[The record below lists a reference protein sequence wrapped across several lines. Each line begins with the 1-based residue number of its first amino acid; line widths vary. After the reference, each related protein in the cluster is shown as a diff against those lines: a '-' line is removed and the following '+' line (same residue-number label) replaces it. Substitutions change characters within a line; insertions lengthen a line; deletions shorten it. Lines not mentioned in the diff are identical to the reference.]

1 MKKNLYIIAFML
13 IGMMAKAQTMNVSV
27 GSVTDQYPASQ
38 TGEMTFIGGSVMS
51 ILGKNYNVSD
61 ITKMWTDETQVE
73 DNEVNVVFD
82 GNADYDELVNEL
94 YLHLM
99 ENDAR
104 RLRQWEGRSSI
115 YQWLKMVARNFF
127 LDKINRERVIETDT
141 DKRLLIKANDYATA
155 DNSAN
160 EAVMDVAAILDLIE
174 NDNYRLVLQKHVIEG
189 MSFDDL
195 EKVTGIKKAN
205 LYNIKKR
212 ALNAMEKIARIA
224 RSRGDVLCAV
234 RCEEF
239 ILHCFGIHKAV
250 PELRDL
256 ALDKGWLTDDGAYVK
271 DLGNTAEHFGLKVEK
286 MEDATLQ
293 DIIKAIDEGKQV
305 IAAVDGGEL
314 IGDPLEERIEDVFV
328 GKIVDHCVVVLSVSV
343 ENDEVALYDPAFGPI
358 PITVSIA
365 HFLDAWEDSDYH
377 CVFVSN

>member
-1 MKKNLYIIAFML
+1 M
-13 IGMMAKAQTMNVSV
+13 
-27 GSVTDQYPASQ
+27 TDQEIMTGLIARDERITQDFFFRRCQPLIFALISKFYPQ
-38 TGEMTFIGGSVMS
+38 G
-51 ILGKNYNVSD
+51 
-61 ITKMWTDETQVE
+61 
-73 DNEVNVVFD
+73 
-82 GNADYDELVNEL
+82 ADYDELVSEL

>member
-1 MKKNLYIIAFML
+1 M
-13 IGMMAKAQTMNVSV
+13 
-27 GSVTDQYPASQ
+27 TDQEIMTGLIARDERITQDFFFRRCQPLIFALISKFYPQ
-38 TGEMTFIGGSVMS
+38 G
-51 ILGKNYNVSD
+51 
-61 ITKMWTDETQVE
+61 
-73 DNEVNVVFD
+73 
-82 GNADYDELVNEL
+82 ADYDELVSEL

-271 DLGNTAEHFGLKVEK
+271 DLGNTADHFGLKVEK

>member
-1 MKKNLYIIAFML
+1 MTDQEIIQGLIDRNERITQDFFFRRCQPLIFAL
-13 IGMMAKAQTMNVSV
+13 IGKF
-27 GSVTDQYPASQ
+27 YPQ
-38 TGEMTFIGGSVMS
+38 G
-51 ILGKNYNVSD
+51 
-61 ITKMWTDETQVE
+61 
-73 DNEVNVVFD
+73 
-82 GNADYDELVNEL
+82 ADYDELVNEL

-99 ENDAR
+99 ENEAR

-127 LDKINRERVIETDT
+127 LDKINRERVIETET
-141 DKRLLIKANDYATA
+141 DKRLLNKANDYATA

-160 EAVMDVAAILDLIE
+160 EAVMDVATILDLIE

-239 ILHCFGIHKAV
+239 ILHCFGIHKAI

-256 ALDKGWLTDDGAYVK
+256 ALDKGWLTDDGAYVQ
-271 DLGNTAEHFGLKVEK
+271 DLGNTAAHFGLKVDK
-286 MEDATLQ
+286 LEDATLQ

-328 GKIVDHCVVVLSVSV
+328 GKIVDHCVVVLSASV
-343 ENDEVALYDPAFGPI
+343 QNDEVALYDPAFGPI
-358 PITVSIA
+358 PLTVSIA
-365 HFLDAWEDSDYH
+365 HFLDAWEDSNYH
-377 CVFVSN
+377 CVLVSN

>member
-1 MKKNLYIIAFML
+1 M
-13 IGMMAKAQTMNVSV
+13 
-27 GSVTDQYPASQ
+27 TDQEIIQGLIDRNERITQDFFFRRCQPLIFALISKFYPQ
-38 TGEMTFIGGSVMS
+38 G
-51 ILGKNYNVSD
+51 
-61 ITKMWTDETQVE
+61 
-73 DNEVNVVFD
+73 
-82 GNADYDELVNEL
+82 ADYDELVSEL

-271 DLGNTAEHFGLKVEK
+271 DLGNTADHFGLNVEK

>member
-1 MKKNLYIIAFML
+1 M
-13 IGMMAKAQTMNVSV
+13 
-27 GSVTDQYPASQ
+27 TDQEIMTGLIARDERITQDFFFRRCQPLIFALISKFYPQ
-38 TGEMTFIGGSVMS
+38 GT
-51 ILGKNYNVSD
+51 
-61 ITKMWTDETQVE
+61 
-73 DNEVNVVFD
+73 
-82 GNADYDELVNEL
+82 DYDELVSEL

-127 LDKINRERVIETDT
+127 LDKINRERMIETDT

-155 DNSAN
+155 DNSAD

-239 ILHCFGIHKAV
+239 ILHCFGIHKVV

>member
-1 MKKNLYIIAFML
+1 M
-13 IGMMAKAQTMNVSV
+13 
-27 GSVTDQYPASQ
+27 TDQEIIQGLINRDERITQDFFFRRCQPLIFALISKFYPK
-38 TGEMTFIGGSVMS
+38 G
-51 ILGKNYNVSD
+51 
-61 ITKMWTDETQVE
+61 
-73 DNEVNVVFD
+73 
-82 GNADYDELVNEL
+82 ADYDELVNEL

-99 ENDAR
+99 ENNAR

-127 LDKINRERVIETDT
+127 LDKINRERMIETEADN
-141 DKRLLIKANDYATA
+141 RLYSKANEAST

-174 NDNYRLVLQKHVIEG
+174 NENYRLVLQKHVIEG

-239 ILHCFGIHKAV
+239 LLHCFGIHKAV

-256 ALDKGWLTDDGAYVK
+256 ALEKGWLTEDGTYVQ

-286 MEDATLQ
+286 MEDAALQ
-293 DIIKAIDEGKQV
+293 DIIKAIADGKQV

-343 ENDEVALYDPAFGPI
+343 EHDEVALYDPAFGPI

-365 HFLDAWEDSDYH
+365 HFLDAWEDSNYH
-377 CVFVSN
+377 CVLVSD

>member
-1 MKKNLYIIAFML
+1 MTDQEIIQGLIDRNERITQDFFFRRCQPLIFAL
-13 IGMMAKAQTMNVSV
+13 IGKF
-27 GSVTDQYPASQ
+27 YPQ
-38 TGEMTFIGGSVMS
+38 G
-51 ILGKNYNVSD
+51 
-61 ITKMWTDETQVE
+61 
-73 DNEVNVVFD
+73 
-82 GNADYDELVNEL
+82 ADYDELVNEL

-127 LDKINRERVIETDT
+127 LDKINRERVIETET
-141 DKRLLIKANDYATA
+141 DKRLLNKANDYATA

-239 ILHCFGIHKAV
+239 ILHCFGIHKAI

-256 ALDKGWLTDDGAYVK
+256 ALDKGWLTDDGAYVQ
-271 DLGNTAEHFGLKVEK
+271 DLGNTAAHFGLKVEIL
-286 MEDATLQ
+286 EDATLQ

-328 GKIVDHCVVVLSVSV
+328 GKIVDHCVVVLSASV
-343 ENDEVALYDPAFGPI
+343 QNDEVALYDPAFGPI
-358 PITVSIA
+358 PLTVSIA
-365 HFLDAWEDSDYH
+365 HFLDAWEDSNYH
-377 CVFVSN
+377 CVLVSN

>member
-1 MKKNLYIIAFML
+1 M
-13 IGMMAKAQTMNVSV
+13 
-27 GSVTDQYPASQ
+27 TDQEIIQGLIDRNERITQDFFFQRCQPLIFALISKFYPQ
-38 TGEMTFIGGSVMS
+38 G
-51 ILGKNYNVSD
+51 
-61 ITKMWTDETQVE
+61 
-73 DNEVNVVFD
+73 
-82 GNADYDELVNEL
+82 ADYDELVNEL

-99 ENDAR
+99 ENEAR

-127 LDKINRERVIETDT
+127 LDKINRERVIETET
-141 DKRLLIKANDYATA
+141 DKRLLNKANDYATA

-239 ILHCFGIHKAV
+239 ILHCFGIHKAI

-256 ALDKGWLTDDGAYVK
+256 ALDKGWLTDDGAYVQ
-271 DLGNTAEHFGLKVEK
+271 DLGNTAAHFGLKVDK
-286 MEDATLQ
+286 LEDATLQ

-328 GKIVDHCVVVLSVSV
+328 GKIVDHCVVVLSASV
-343 ENDEVALYDPAFGPI
+343 PNDEVALYDPSFGPI
-358 PITVSIA
+358 PLTVSIA
-365 HFLDAWEDSDYH
+365 HFLDAWEDSNYH
-377 CVFVSN
+377 CVLVSN

>member
-1 MKKNLYIIAFML
+1 MTDQEIIQGLIERNERITQDFFFRRCQPLIYSL
-13 IGMMAKAQTMNVSV
+13 IGKY
-27 GSVTDQYPASQ
+27 YPQ
-38 TGEMTFIGGSVMS
+38 G
-51 ILGKNYNVSD
+51 
-61 ITKMWTDETQVE
+61 
-73 DNEVNVVFD
+73 
-82 GNADYDELVNEL
+82 ADYDELVSEL

-99 ENDAR
+99 EDNAR
-104 RLRQWEGRSSI
+104 RLKQWEGRSSI

-127 LDKINRERVIETDT
+127 LDKINRERMKETEAD
-141 DKRLLIKANDYATA
+141 DRLYKKVKDALT
-155 DNSAN
+155 DNSAD

-174 NDNYRLVLQKHVIEG
+174 NDNYRLVLRKHVIEG
-189 MSFDDL
+189 MSFDEL

-212 ALNAMEKIARIA
+212 ALTAMEKIARIA

-239 ILHCFGIHKAV
+239 ILHSFGIHKAI

-256 ALDKGWLTDDGAYVK
+256 ALDNGWLTDDGAYVK
-271 DLGNTAEHFGLKVEK
+271 DLGNTAAHFGLKVEK

-293 DIIKAIDEGKQV
+293 DIIGAIADGKKV

-328 GKIVDHCVVVLSVSV
+328 GKIVDHCVVVLSASV
-343 ENDEVALYDPAFGPI
+343 EDDEIAIYDPAFGPI
-358 PITVSIA
+358 PLTVSIA
-365 HFLDAWEDSDYH
+365 HFLDAWDDSNYH
-377 CVFVSN
+377 CVFVGY

>member
-1 MKKNLYIIAFML
+1 M
-13 IGMMAKAQTMNVSV
+13 
-27 GSVTDQYPASQ
+27 TDQEIIQGLIERNERITREFFFRRCQPLFFALIAKFYPS
-38 TGEMTFIGGSVMS
+38 G
-51 ILGKNYNVSD
+51 
-61 ITKMWTDETQVE
+61 
-73 DNEVNVVFD
+73 
-82 GNADYDELVNEL
+82 ADYDELVNEL

-293 DIIKAIDEGKQV
+293 DIIKATDEGKQV

>member
-1 MKKNLYIIAFML
+1 M
-13 IGMMAKAQTMNVSV
+13 
-27 GSVTDQYPASQ
+27 TDQEIIQGLIDRNERITQDFFFRRCQPLIFALISKFYPQ
-38 TGEMTFIGGSVMS
+38 G
-51 ILGKNYNVSD
+51 
-61 ITKMWTDETQVE
+61 
-73 DNEVNVVFD
+73 
-82 GNADYDELVNEL
+82 ADYDELVNEL

-99 ENDAR
+99 ENEAR

-127 LDKINRERVIETDT
+127 LDKINRERVIETET
-141 DKRLLIKANDYATA
+141 DKRLLNKANDYATA

-239 ILHCFGIHKAV
+239 ILHCFGIHKAI

-256 ALDKGWLTDDGAYVK
+256 ALDKGWLTDDGAYVQ
-271 DLGNTAEHFGLKVEK
+271 DLGNTAAHFGLKVEIL
-286 MEDATLQ
+286 EDATLQ

-328 GKIVDHCVVVLSVSV
+328 GKIVDHCVVVLSASV
-343 ENDEVALYDPAFGPI
+343 PNDEVALYDPSFGPI
-358 PITVSIA
+358 PLTVSIA
-365 HFLDAWEDSDYH
+365 HFLDAWEDSNYH
-377 CVFVSN
+377 CVLVSN

>member
-1 MKKNLYIIAFML
+1 M
-13 IGMMAKAQTMNVSV
+13 
-27 GSVTDQYPASQ
+27 TDQEIIQGLIDRNERITQDFFFRRCQPLIFALISKFYPQ
-38 TGEMTFIGGSVMS
+38 G
-51 ILGKNYNVSD
+51 
-61 ITKMWTDETQVE
+61 
-73 DNEVNVVFD
+73 
-82 GNADYDELVNEL
+82 ADYDELVSEL

-314 IGDPLEERIEDVFV
+314 IGDPLEGRIEDVFV

>member
-1 MKKNLYIIAFML
+1 M
-13 IGMMAKAQTMNVSV
+13 
-27 GSVTDQYPASQ
+27 TDQEIMTGLIARDERITQDFFFRRCQPLIFALISKFYPQ
-38 TGEMTFIGGSVMS
+38 GT
-51 ILGKNYNVSD
+51 
-61 ITKMWTDETQVE
+61 
-73 DNEVNVVFD
+73 
-82 GNADYDELVNEL
+82 DYDELVSEL

-127 LDKINRERVIETDT
+127 LDKINRERMIETDT

-155 DNSAN
+155 DNSAD

-293 DIIKAIDEGKQV
+293 DIIKAIDDGKQV

>member
-1 MKKNLYIIAFML
+1 M
-13 IGMMAKAQTMNVSV
+13 
-27 GSVTDQYPASQ
+27 TDQEIIQGLIDRNERITQDFFFRRCQPLIFALISKFYPQ
-38 TGEMTFIGGSVMS
+38 G
-51 ILGKNYNVSD
+51 
-61 ITKMWTDETQVE
+61 
-73 DNEVNVVFD
+73 
-82 GNADYDELVNEL
+82 ADYDELVNEL

-127 LDKINRERVIETDT
+127 LDKINRERVIETET
-141 DKRLLIKANDYATA
+141 DKRLLNKANDYATA

-239 ILHCFGIHKAV
+239 ILHCFGIHKAI

-256 ALDKGWLTDDGAYVK
+256 ALDKGWLTDDGAYVQ
-271 DLGNTAEHFGLKVEK
+271 DLGNTAAHFGLKVEIL
-286 MEDATLQ
+286 EDATLQ

-328 GKIVDHCVVVLSVSV
+328 GKIVDHSVVVLSASV
-343 ENDEVALYDPAFGPI
+343 QNDEVALYDPAFGPI
-358 PITVSIA
+358 PLTVSIA
-365 HFLDAWEDSDYH
+365 HFLDAWEDSNYH
-377 CVFVSN
+377 CVLVSN